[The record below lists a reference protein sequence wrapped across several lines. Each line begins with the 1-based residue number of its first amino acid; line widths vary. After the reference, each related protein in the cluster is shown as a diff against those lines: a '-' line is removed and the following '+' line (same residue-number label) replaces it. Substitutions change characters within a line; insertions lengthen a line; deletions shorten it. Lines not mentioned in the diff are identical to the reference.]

1 MVREEERKQI
11 LFADSRVE
19 DYQNLTGSA
28 DRHTEVIILDSK
40 RDGVEQIAQALKGRT
55 DVAAVHVLS
64 HGAAGSLQLGASE
77 LSLSNIES
85 YRNYLEQW
93 FASPSHDQSLP
104 LATPTHHPEILLYGC
119 NVAAGAEGLEF
130 VQRLSRLTGAQV
142 AASDDLTGCE
152 ALGGDWELEVKT
164 GEIETP
170 VAFSQAAREAYSSV
184 LATFTATD
192 FTSLNNAILFANV
205 LTDVDDINITAP
217 ITFTAGQVLPVV
229 TNPVNFVG
237 SITTPITID
246 GNNQP
251 IFYVNTAATVSFSK
265 LTITNGLS
273 QGTAGTLGGG
283 GGAGVGGALFIN
295 NGTVNIDS
303 VTFTNNRAIG
313 GAGGAAGSTG
323 AGGNSG
329 LAAFF
334 TTSGSGGIGG
344 GPGTPPS
351 TGATGGT
358 AGTGATG
365 GNGGTGGGTTAN
377 PGQGGE
383 GGAAGSGAPG
393 GSGGAGGPGNGAGG
407 PGGPGGAGGV
417 GINGGGGGAGGAGG
431 NAGTAVDLR
440 GAGGVGGNGDI
451 LGGGGGP
458 GGQAGVTGVTTAA
471 GNGGNG
477 GALGGGSGSG
487 TAAGTVTFGGA
498 GAAAVGGAGGGGA
511 GLGGAIALNAG
522 TLNVSN
528 STFSANTATGGTGAN
543 AGQGLGGAIFVNT
556 GATANLANTT
566 ITLNTASTGGG
577 GVSYAGTVNANNTI
591 ISGNTGGANP
601 DITNNAVS
609 SGVTNYLINGGALL
623 GPLQDNGGVVFTHAL
638 LATSP
643 AINAGTA
650 AAALNAITG
659 AALTTDQRG
668 TEFNIA
674 FARTVN
680 NVVDIGAYEYGPT
693 ITGQKFNDNNG
704 NAIKDGADATTTT
717 PAGNFTIF
725 VDENANNTL
734 DAGED
739 SVIVATGATYTLPDT
754 KTNTKILEVPVTGWT
769 QTLPTAT
776 ATPYNTL
783 IADQTGLD
791 FGNFQDMTI
800 SGLKFND
807 LNGNGTQDAAE
818 TTGIAGVTIS
828 LTNSLTG
835 ATIATTTTGATGAYT
850 FTGLKPLTG
859 GAAYRVR
866 ETVPTGYTKTSTD
879 PADITPQ
886 SGATITN
893 ATVPGLNFGNFQN
906 VTISGLKFEDKDN
919 NGIQDA
925 TDTGLAGWV
934 IYADGNNNNILDAG
948 EKSATTIAD
957 GTYTILDVGPGTYK
971 IREVPQPNYR
981 QTFPSQTGVPA
992 NALPNATTITPTSG
1006 TNITNTAALPTN
1018 IGNWLL
1024 PKIKGIKFNDINNN
1038 GVQDVSADP
1047 NLNEEGL
1054 SNWQI
1059 YIDSNDDGFFQSTEK
1074 TAVTDSTGNYTID
1087 NVLPGTYK
1095 VREVLQNGWQQTPT
1109 SSGSRAIDVTV
1120 VATDVLNVNFS
1131 NYQPRSISGLKF
1143 NDLNRSEFQDAGE
1156 PGIANWQIFLDTN
1169 DNGLLDA
1176 GEANTVTDANGQYV
1190 FNDPALGVYKVREVP
1205 QTGWQQTTSDPPD
1218 ITIARGSNIPN
1229 INFGNFQSGTIS
1241 GIKFNDLNNNGTLD
1255 AGEPGLANWQIYLDL
1270 NNNAILDSPETV
1282 ILTDA
1287 TGKYS
1292 FSNLPVG
1299 TYTIREVQ
1307 QTGWIQTTA
1316 NPLTAEITAAA
1327 NSVIDKNFGNFQF
1340 VPGTIQGLKFSDA
1353 NNNGVRDGGEGGLA
1367 GVQIQLTNVTT
1378 GVLSTANTDSNG
1390 NYRFTN
1396 LAPGTYRVR
1405 EISPSG
1411 FSQSTTNPADIVLA
1425 SGATVSGIDFG
1436 NFRQTFTPSPT
1447 PTPEP
1452 TPTPAPAP
1460 APAPTPAPAPVPTP
1474 GPSPSPTPIPTP
1486 VPTDLA
1492 CPADFV
1498 RIAAPN
1504 LPPSPAENNIVNG
1517 SDGDEILVGSAGSDT
1532 IYGFNG
1538 NDAIF
1543 GQQGSDYINGNIGN
1557 DTVYG
1562 GVENDTLF
1570 GGKGFDL
1577 IFGDRGNDTIYGNR
1591 GNDSISGDEGNDVS
1605 YGGKGN
1611 DVVLGGL
1618 GDDQLLGDQ
1627 GNDTLCGGSDNDIVF
1642 GGSGDDLLFG
1652 DIGNDLFF
1660 GGLGSDTLLGD
1671 GGSDRFILASG
1682 SGADTVID
1690 FAQGTDSLVLVGL
1703 DFNQLSIVQTN
1714 GSAAISIANNGELL
1728 AILNGVQA
1736 SQLSANDF
1744 SLFV

>member
-19 DYQNLTGSA
+19 DYQSLTGSA
-28 DRHTEVIILDSK
+28 DRNTEVIILDSK

-93 FASPSHDQSLP
+93 FALPSQDQSL
-104 LATPTHHPEILLYGC
+104 LRATPTHHPEILLYGC

-170 VAFSQAAREAYSSV
+170 LAFSQAARDAYNGV
-184 LATFTATD
+184 LADLNQTAGD
-192 FTSLNNAILFANV
+192 FAALVNAINVANTNTGIDTIT
-205 LTDVDDINITAP
+205 LTGNITL
-217 ITFTAGQVLPVV
+217 TGFLPKI
-229 TNPVNFVG
+229 ND
-237 SITTPITID
+237 ITTIVGGGFTVSGASNFRAFVVDNTTFNISNVTID
-246 GNNQP
+246 SAKAVGN
-251 IFYVNTAATVSFSK
+251 
-265 LTITNGLS
+265 
-273 QGTAGTLGGG
+273 AGTTGG
-283 GGAGVGGALFIN
+283 GGAAGLGGALFIN
-295 NGTVNIDS
+295 SGTVTVDR
-303 VTFTNNRAIG
+303 VTFSNNSATGGAGSAGNGGAGGNADLGTVFGGTAGANGGTGLTGLDSIGAAGGPGGTGAAGGSGNAGGTGGTGGIGGAGNTAGGTNGGVGGIG
-313 GAGGAAGSTG
+313 GAGGAGSVI
-323 AGGNSG
+323 
-329 LAAFF
+329 
-334 TTSGSGGIGG
+334 GSGGGG
-344 GPGTPPS
+344 
-351 TGATGGT
+351 
-358 AGTGATG
+358 
-365 GNGGTGGGTTAN
+365 GGTGGV
-377 PGQGGE
+377 GGV
-383 GGAAGSGAPG
+383 AGSGIPG
-393 GSGGAGGPGNGAGG
+393 AGGAGGAGG
-407 PGGPGGAGGV
+407 AAQF
-417 GINGGGGGAGGAGG
+417 GGGGGAGGVGG
-431 NAGTAVDLR
+431 TGSTPGAN
-440 GAGGVGGNGDI
+440 GAGGAAGF
-451 LGGGGGP
+451 GGGGSSGATP
-458 GGQAGVTGVTTAA
+458 GAA
-471 GNGGNG
+471 G
-477 GALGGGSGSG
+477 
-487 TAAGTVTFGGA
+487 TFGGA
-498 GAAAVGGAGGGGA
+498 GVTGFGGGGA
-511 GLGGAIALNAG
+511 GLGGAIFVGGG
-522 TLNVSN
+522 TLTMTN
-528 STFSANTATGGTGAN
+528 STLYSNTATGGASGGGAAG
-543 AGQGLGGAIFVNT
+543 AGQAAGAAIFVNT
-556 GATANLANTT
+556 GATATLTNNT
-566 ITLNTASTGGG
+566 IAYNTATAGNAGGI
-577 GVSYAGTVNANNTI
+577 YNNAGTVTIKNTI
-591 ISGNTGGANP
+591 VAGNIATTDADVTGTFTG
-601 DITNNAVS
+601 NNNLI
-609 SGVTNYLINGGALL
+609 GVL
-623 GPLQDNGGVVFTHAL
+623 GTSTGFT
-638 LATSP
+638 
-643 AINAGTA
+643 GQ
-650 AAALNAITG
+650 
-659 AALTTDQRG
+659 ALTTALTNVLATTPALNGATTGPLTLALVDNSPVTTSSNPAIGGGDPTITTVGATAFDQRG
-668 TEFNIA
+668 TGFPRKIDNTI
-674 FARTVN
+674 VGKSSI
-680 NVVDIGAYEYGPT
+680 DIGAYEYGPVVQ
-693 ITGQKFNDNNG
+693 GVKFNDLNG
-704 NAIKDGADATTTT
+704 DGAQAATDPGLGGWTITAGTKSATTS
-717 PAGNFTIF
+717 A
-725 VDENANNTL
+725 VAATL
-734 DAGED
+734 GQ
-739 SVIVATGATYTLPDT
+739 YTLFDT
-754 KTNTKILEVPVTGWT
+754 KPTTTIAETAQATWT
-769 QTLPTAT
+769 QTFPTTVPTIGTTDLFGAT
-776 ATPYNTL
+776 AVN
-783 IADQTGLD
+783 

-835 ATIATTTTGATGAYT
+835 ATIDTKTTLADGSYS

-919 NGIQDA
+919 NGTQDA
-925 TDTGLAGWV
+925 ADTGLAGWV

-1038 GVQDVSADP
+1038 GVQDANADP

-1059 YIDSNDDGFFQSTEK
+1059 FLDTNDDGFFQSTEK

-1131 NYQPRSISGLKF
+1131 NYQTRSIRGLKF
-1143 NDLNRSEFQDAGE
+1143 NDLNRSGFQDAGE

-1176 GEANTVTDANGQYV
+1176 GEANTVTDTNGQYV
-1190 FNDPALGVYKVREVP
+1190 FNDPALGVYKVREV
-1205 QTGWQQTTSDPPD
+1205 QQLGWEQTTSDPPD

-1241 GIKFNDLNNNGTLD
+1241 GLKFNDLNNNGTLD

-1299 TYTIREVQ
+1299 TYTILEVQ

-1327 NSVIDKNFGNFQF
+1327 NSVIDKNFGNFKF

-1378 GVLSTANTDSNG
+1378 GVLTTANTDSSG

-1436 NFRQTFTPSPT
+1436 NFRQTFTPSPS

-1452 TPTPAPAP
+1452 TPTPAP

-1492 CPADFV
+1492 CPADFA

-1504 LPPSPAENNIVNG
+1504 LPPSPAQNNIVNG

-1543 GQQGSDYINGNIGN
+1543 GQQGSDYINGNVGN

-1660 GGLGSDTLLGD
+1660 GGLGSDTLLGG
-1671 GGSDRFILASG
+1671 GGSDRFVLASG

-1703 DFNQLSIVQTN
+1703 DFSQLSIVQTN
-1714 GSAAISIANNGELL
+1714 GSASISIANNGELL